1 MNMGQHSDFDDAV
14 KSANGKLT
22 DSSKFI
28 LAIDVKR
35 ARHSGIRPV
44 PQRVLNG
51 QIWEIEED
59 TALYNKDTAYAT
71 PQSINP
77 YDLSGNE
84 TQTVI
89 TKQLLWER
97 RLLDLSLRNNLLNIR
112 ITKNTLQLIPANLS
126 CLEDAFSR
134 RGRVPHPAPSFR
146 LGESGHG
153 VRDLF
158 FNTGF
163 RPDY

>member
-1 MNMGQHSDFDDAV
+1 MGQHSDFDDAV

-59 TALYNKDTAYAT
+59 TAYIIKIRLMPPRKVSIHTIYPAT
-71 PQSINP
+71 
-77 YDLSGNE
+77 
-84 TQTVI
+84 
-89 TKQLLWER
+89 KR
-97 RLLDLSLRNNLLNIR
+97 RRS
-112 ITKNTLQLIPANLS
+112 
-126 CLEDAFSR
+126 
-134 RGRVPHPAPSFR
+134 
-146 LGESGHG
+146 
-153 VRDLF
+153 
-158 FNTGF
+158 
-163 RPDY
+163 